1 MNIEKSVSSD
11 SNLKLISPD
20 ELRKNLLN
28 INNSFCNY
36 IKSLNKDFDESPE
49 HLNNSMK
56 YSKELI
62 NEFTNFHK
70 QFNLLSEEVLKDNTN
85 QKQKN
90 SSPKEIIIEN
100 TVIKSFIETLK
111 NNNDKLKK
119 KNEETTNTIKGYEN
133 DIRKLFES
141 SSNNKNLK

>member
-1 MNIEKSVSSD
+1 MNIEKSGNSD
-11 SNLKLISPD
+11 SNLKLISPE
-20 ELRKNLLN
+20 ELRQNLLN

-62 NEFTNFHK
+62 NEFTDFYK
-70 QFNLLSEEVLKDNTN
+70 QFNLLSEEVLKDDAN

-90 SSPKEIIIEN
+90 SSPKEIIIDNAVVKYYTESL
-100 TVIKSFIETLK
+100 KSSI
-111 NNNDKLKK
+111 DKLKR

-133 DIRKLFES
+133 DVRKLFDS
-141 SSNNKNLK
+141 GSNKNLK

>member
-11 SNLKLISPD
+11 SNLKLISHE

-62 NEFTNFHK
+62 NEFTDFYK
-70 QFNLLSEEVLKDNTN
+70 QFNLLSEEVLKDDAN

-90 SSPKEIIIEN
+90 SSPKEIIIDNAVVKYYTESL
-100 TVIKSFIETLK
+100 KSSI
-111 NNNDKLKK
+111 DKLKR

-133 DIRKLFES
+133 DVRKLFDS
-141 SSNNKNLK
+141 GSNKNLK

>member
-1 MNIEKSVSSD
+1 MNIEKSGSSD
-11 SNLKLISPD
+11 SNLKLISPE
-20 ELRKNLLN
+20 ELRQNLLN

-62 NEFTNFHK
+62 NEFTDFYK
-70 QFNLLSEEVLKDNTN
+70 QFNLLSGEALKENTN
-85 QKQKN
+85 HKQKN
-90 SSPKEIIIEN
+90 SSPKEIIVDNI
-100 TVIKSFIETLK
+100 VIKYFSDSLK
-111 NNNDKLKK
+111 ANIDKLKK

-133 DIRKLFES
+133 DIRKLFDS
-141 SSNNKNLK
+141 SSNKNLK

>member
-1 MNIEKSVSSD
+1 MNIEKSISSN
-11 SNLKLISPD
+11 SNLKLISHE

-62 NEFTNFHK
+62 NEFTDFYK
-70 QFNLLSEEVLKDNTN
+70 QFNLLSEEVLKDDTN

-90 SSPKEIIIEN
+90 SSPKEIIIDNAVVKYYTESL
-100 TVIKSFIETLK
+100 KSSI
-111 NNNDKLKK
+111 DKLKR
-119 KNEETTNTIKGYEN
+119 KNEETANTIKGYEN
-133 DIRKLFES
+133 DVRKLFDS
-141 SSNNKNLK
+141 GSNKNLK